1 MYLYTHIIGVFF
13 LPTINVPGIGEVF
26 ADGFAEEQTM
36 NRILAVLQSSDNANS
51 PEAQQRL
58 ASAANTASSSVF
70 NFSKRT
76 QKAGDDT
83 SQAGSRVVQGLSSAG
98 AAATSYGRTMRQATQ
113 GVVQSFDQIEKQPFA
128 LAQSLTN
135 MVLKAGESLTG
146 SGIFGRIVG
155 GGLSAGLAKLF
166 TDDSL
171 KIGLT
176 GVLGAAL
183 GKNLVPVMSAITGF
197 LFEKLNSTSQAFFDV
212 QRSGALLGGSLID
225 FRNFAHNA
233 NLTMGEF
240 TNIFKNNGEAMASFG
255 GQTNRGAREFSRAT
269 EAVMKNNRE
278 LRTLGF
284 SFEDIGMATA
294 DFMEN
299 LALSGVAINRSAVNT
314 SEFAEAVATS
324 IRQQKIVATLTG
336 RSIEQQKQAERQ
348 QRKDAQVQAA
358 IARLGPAQRDEI
370 QRLISAF
377 PEMRSVILD
386 QVTFGQTISKDALM
400 ITGVLPTMTAGI
412 EDATQGILN
421 NTGMTASAFR
431 NFAENNQAMRTEFLG
446 SADMVAQLGRFT
458 NNTFVKTAQDSIIMA
473 QQATASAINKTINDV
488 RDDLAKLQGG
498 TNSAT
503 NALIGLQD
511 ENRKLALT
519 LSKLTTEM
527 LRNSS
532 GVVNFISELTSG
544 LNTGVIKIANFLGLQ
559 PGQTRV
565 GPFNRELQTQFSDF
579 ASSTNNA
586 VDANTGTTQNLTTG
600 VNTPPQTT
608 IKTIDVNAPTLQ
620 RQIEELTKVMRG
632 TNNKMDSLATNL
644 T

>member
-1 MYLYTHIIGVFF
+1 VYLYTHIIGVFF

-36 NRILAVLQSSDNANS
+36 SRILAVLQSSDNANS
-51 PEAQQRL
+51 PEALQRL
-58 ASAANTASSSVF
+58 SAAANTGSSSIF
-70 NFSKRT
+70 NFGKKT

-83 SQAGSRVVQGLSSAG
+83 SQGSSKVVQGLSAAG

-113 GVVQSFDQIEKQPFA
+113 GVVRSFGDVQKQPFA

-135 MVLKAGESLTG
+135 LVLKAGESILKG
-146 SGIFGRIVG
+146 GFFGKIVG
-155 GGLSAGLAKLF
+155 GAMGAGITKMFSDNPAAIF
-166 TDDSL
+166 GGGA
-171 KIGLT
+171 IGAL
-176 GVLGAAL
+176 LGD
-183 GKNLVPVMSAITGF
+183 KMVPIASAITGF

-225 FRNFAHNA
+225 FRNFAHKA

-269 EAVMKNNRE
+269 SAVMENNRE

-314 SEFAEAVATS
+314 SQFADAVATS

-336 RSIEQQKQAERQ
+336 RSIEQQKQAERA

-377 PEMRSVILD
+377 PQMRSVILD

-400 ITGVLPTMTAGI
+400 ISGVLPTMTAGI

-421 NTGMTASAFR
+421 NTGMTSSAFQ
-431 NFAENNQAMRTEFLG
+431 NFASNNQAMRSEFLN
-446 SADMVAQLGRFT
+446 STDMVAQLGRFT
-458 NNTFVKTAQDSIIMA
+458 NNTFVKTAQDSVIMA

-488 RDDLAKLQGG
+488 LDDFTKLQSG
-498 TNSAT
+498 TNTAT
-503 NALIGLQD
+503 NALIELQD
-511 ENRKLALT
+511 NNRKLALT

-532 GVVNFISELTSG
+532 GVVNFISELTAG
-544 LNTGVIKIANFLGLQ
+544 LNTGVIKIANFLGLE

-565 GPFNRELQTQFSDF
+565 GPYNRELQTQFSDF
-579 ASSTNNA
+579 AATAGRST
-586 VDANTGTTQNLTTG
+586 DASTGTTQNLTTG
-600 VNTPPQTT
+600 AVTPPQTT
-608 IKTIDVNAPTLQ
+608 TKTIDVNAPVLQ
-620 RQIEELTKVMRG
+620 RQIDELTKVMKG
-632 TNNKMDSLATNL
+632 TNNKMDSLSTVL

>member
-1 MYLYTHIIGVFF
+1 VYLYTHIIGVFF

-51 PEAQQRL
+51 PEALQRL
-58 ASAANTASSSVF
+58 SAAANTGGNSILGF
-70 NFSKRT
+70 GKKT

-83 SQAGSRVVQGLSSAG
+83 SQGSSKVVQGLSAAG

-113 GVVQSFDQIEKQPFA
+113 GVVRSFSDVQKQPFA
-128 LAQSLTN
+128 LAQSLTDV
-135 MVLKAGESLTG
+135 VLKAGAGLMDG
-146 SGIFGRIVG
+146 RFGRIIG
-155 GGLSAGLAKLF
+155 GAMGAGITKIF
-166 TDDSL
+166 TDD
-171 KIGLT
+171 IGK
-176 GVLGAAL
+176 VLGGTAIGAAL
-183 GKNLVPVMSAITGF
+183 GKNMVPVASAITGF
-197 LFEKLNSTSQAFFDV
+197 LFEKLNATTQAFLDV
-212 QRSGALLGGSLID
+212 QRSGALLGGSFID
-225 FRNFAHNA
+225 FRNFAHGA
-233 NLTMGEF
+233 KLTMAEF
-240 TNIFKNNGEAMASFG
+240 NNIFKQNGEAMASFG

-269 EAVMKNNRE
+269 MAVNNLAGRE
-278 LRTLGF
+278 LRTLGY

-299 LALSGVAINRSAVNT
+299 LALSGVAIDRSAVETN
-314 SEFAEAVATS
+314 EFAEAVATS
-324 IRQQKIVATLTG
+324 VRQQKIVATLTG

-377 PEMRSVILD
+377 PQMRDVILD

-400 ITGVLPTMTAGI
+400 ISGVLPTMTAGI

-421 NTGMTASAFR
+421 NTGMTASAFQ
-431 NFAENNQAMRTEFLG
+431 NFASNNQAMRTEFLN
-446 SADMVAQLGRFT
+446 STDIVSQLARFT
-458 NNTFVKTAQDSIIMA
+458 NNSFVKTAQDSLIMA
-473 QQATASAINKTINDV
+473 QQATAQAINKTINDV
-488 RDDLAKLQGG
+488 ADDLAKLQGG

-503 NALIGLQD
+503 NALMELQ
-511 ENRKLALT
+511 ENNRELALT

-544 LNTGVIKIANFLGLQ
+544 LNTGVIKIANFLGLE

-579 ASSTNNA
+579 ATSTNNA

-608 IKTIDVNAPTLQ
+608 TKTIDVNAPTLQ
-620 RQIEELTKVMRG
+620 RQIDELTKVMRG
-632 TNNKMDSLATNL
+632 TNNKMDNL
-644 T
+644 STVLT

>member
-83 SQAGSRVVQGLSSAG
+83 SQAGSRVVQGLSAAG

-113 GVVQSFDQIEKQPFA
+113 GVVQSFDQVQKQPFA
-128 LAQSLTN
+128 LAQSITTL
-135 MVLKAGESLTG
+135 MVNAVGQF
-146 SGIFGRIVG
+146 SGGTFGRIVG
-155 GGLSAGLAKLF
+155 GGLSGAITSLF
-166 TDDSL
+166 TNDKT
-171 KIGLT
+171 KIA
-176 GVLGAAL
+176 LGSAAGFLL
-183 GKNLVPVMSAITGF
+183 GKNLPAVLSAVTGF
-197 LFEKLNSTSQAFFDV
+197 LFEKLNSTSQAFLDV

-278 LRTLGF
+278 LRTMGF

-431 NFAENNQAMRTEFLG
+431 NFASNNQAMRSEFLN
-446 SADMVAQLGRFT
+446 STDMVAQLGRFT

-473 QQATASAINKTINDV
+473 QQATASAINETINDV
-488 RDDLAKLQGG
+488 ADDLAKLQGG

-544 LNTGVIKIANFLGLQ
+544 LNTGVIKIANILGLQ
-559 PGQTRV
+559 PGQTTV
-565 GPFNRELQTQFSDF
+565 GPFNRELQTQFGDF
-579 ASSTNNA
+579 AGSTGTS

-608 IKTIDVNAPTLQ
+608 TKTIDVNAPTLQ
-620 RQIEELTKVMRG
+620 RQIDELTKVMRG
-632 TNNKMDSLATNL
+632 TNNKMDSLSTVL

>member
-36 NRILAVLQSSDNANS
+36 NRILAVLQSADNANS
-51 PEAQQRL
+51 PEALQRL
-58 ASAANTASSSVF
+58 SAATNTSSNSIL
-70 NFSKRT
+70 NFGKKT

-83 SQAGSRVVQGLSSAG
+83 SQGSSKVVQGLNAAG

-113 GVVQSFDQIEKQPFA
+113 GVVRSFGDVQKQPFA

-135 MVLKAGESLTG
+135 LVLKAADGLMEGTFG
-146 SGIFGRIVG
+146 KVIGAAMGAGITKVFTENPKAIFGG
-155 GGLSAGLAKLF
+155 GVIGALLAK
-166 TDDSL
+166 
-171 KIGLT
+171 
-176 GVLGAAL
+176 
-183 GKNLVPVMSAITGF
+183 NMVPIASAISGF
-197 LFEKLNSTSQAFFDV
+197 LFEKLNSTSQAFMDV

-269 EAVMKNNRE
+269 SAVMENNRE

-324 IRQQKIVATLTG
+324 VRQQKIVATLTG

-377 PEMRSVILD
+377 PQMRSVILD

-400 ITGVLPTMTAGI
+400 MSGVLPTMTAGI

-421 NTGMTASAFR
+421 NTGMTASAFQ
-431 NFAENNQAMRTEFLG
+431 NFAANNQTMRSEFLNMT
-446 SADMVAQLGRFT
+446 DMTAQLSRFT
-458 NNTFVKTAQDSIIMA
+458 NNTFVKTAQDSVIMA
-473 QQATASAINKTINDV
+473 QQATAQAINKTINDV
-488 RDDLAKLQGG
+488 LDDFTKLQSG

-503 NALIGLQD
+503 NALIDLQD
-511 ENRKLALT
+511 NNRKLAMT

-532 GVVNFISELTSG
+532 GVVNFISELTGG
-544 LNTGVIKIANFLGLQ
+544 LNTGVIKIANFLGLE

-565 GPFNRELQTQFSDF
+565 GPFNTELQTQFSDF
-579 ASSTNNA
+579 AASAGRST
-586 VDANTGTTQNLTTG
+586 DASTGNTQNLTTG
-600 VNTPPQTT
+600 EVTPPQTT
-608 IKTIDVNAPTLQ
+608 TKTIDVNAPVLQ
-620 RQIEELTKVMRG
+620 RQIDELTKVMRG
-632 TNNKMDSLATNL
+632 TNSRVDHLTTNL

>member
-1 MYLYTHIIGVFF
+1 VYLYTHIIGVFF

-70 NFSKRT
+70 NFGKSTR
-76 QKAGDDT
+76 KAGDDT
-83 SQAGSRVVQGLSSAG
+83 SQGSSKVVQGLSAAG

-113 GVVQSFDQIEKQPFA
+113 GVVRSFGDVQKQPFA
-128 LAQSLTN
+128 LAQSISNL
-135 MVLKAGESLTG
+135 VLKASESVTG
-146 SGIFGRIVG
+146 GTLGRLVG
-155 GGLSAGLAKLF
+155 GGLSAAITSLF
-166 TDDSL
+166 TDDST
-171 KIGLT
+171 KIALG
-176 GVLGAAL
+176 GAAGLLL
-183 GKNLVPVMSAITGF
+183 GENVPAVLSAITGF

-269 EAVMKNNRE
+269 SAVMDNNRE
-278 LRTLGF
+278 LRRMGF

-314 SEFAEAVATS
+314 SQFADAVATS

-377 PEMRSVILD
+377 PQMRSVILD

-400 ITGVLPTMTAGI
+400 MSGVLPTMTAGI

-421 NTGMTASAFR
+421 NTGMTASAFQ
-431 NFAENNQAMRTEFLG
+431 NFASNNQTMRSEFLNMT
-446 SADMVAQLGRFT
+446 DMTAQLSRFT
-458 NNTFVKTAQDSIIMA
+458 NNEFVKTAQDSVIMA
-473 QQATASAINKTINDV
+473 QQATAQAINKTINDV
-488 RDDLAKLQGG
+488 RDDFTKLQSG
-498 TNSAT
+498 TDSAT
-503 NALIGLQD
+503 NALVELQD
-511 ENRKLALT
+511 NNRKLAIT

-532 GVVNFISELTSG
+532 GVVNFISELTGG

-565 GPFNRELQTQFSDF
+565 GPFNRELQTQFGDF
-579 ASSTNNA
+579 AETQGRST
-586 VDANTGTTQNLTTG
+586 DASTGSTQNLTTG
-600 VNTPPQTT
+600 AVTPPPQTT
-608 IKTIDVNAPTLQ
+608 TSTVDVNAPVLQ

-632 TNNKMDSLATNL
+632 TNSRVDHLTTNL

>member
-1 MYLYTHIIGVFF
+1 M
-13 LPTINVPGIGEVF
+13 PTINVPGIGDVF

-70 NFSKRT
+70 NFGKSTR
-76 QKAGDDT
+76 KAGDDT
-83 SQAGSRVVQGLSSAG
+83 SQAGSRVVQGLSAAG

-113 GVVQSFDQIEKQPFA
+113 GVVQSFDQVQKQPFA
-128 LAQSLTN
+128 LAQSITN
-135 MVLKAGESLTG
+135 LMTKAVGNFSEGT
-146 SGIFGRIVG
+146 FGRIVG
-155 GGLSAGLAKLF
+155 AGLSGAITSLF
-166 TDDSL
+166 TNDKT
-171 KIGLT
+171 KIA
-176 GVLGAAL
+176 LGSAAGFLL
-183 GKNLVPVMSAITGF
+183 GKNLPAVLSAVTGF
-197 LFEKLNSTSQAFFDV
+197 LFEKLNSTSQAFLDV

-240 TNIFKNNGEAMASFG
+240 TNIFKNNGEAMATFG

-269 EAVMKNNRE
+269 RLVMENNRE

-299 LALSGVAINRSAVNT
+299 IALSGIAINRSAVLTNDF
-314 SEFAEAVATS
+314 SEAVATS
-324 IRQQKIVATLTG
+324 ARQQKIVATLTG
-336 RSIEQQKQAERQ
+336 RSIEQQKQAERAL
-348 QRKDAQVQAA
+348 RKDAQVQAA

-377 PEMRSVILD
+377 PQMRDVILD

-400 ITGVLPTMTAGI
+400 ISGVLPTMTAGI
-412 EDATQGILN
+412 ENATQGILN
-421 NTGMTASAFR
+421 NTGMTASAFQ
-431 NFAENNQAMRTEFLG
+431 NFAENNQAMRTEFLN
-446 SADMVAQLGRFT
+446 SSDMVSQLGRFT
-458 NNTFVKTAQDSIIMA
+458 SNVFVKTAQDSIIMA

-488 RDDLAKLQGG
+488 VDDFVRLQSG
-498 TNSAT
+498 TNKAT
-503 NALIGLQD
+503 DALIDLQD
-511 ENRKLALT
+511 ENRKLAMT
-519 LSKLTTEM
+519 LSQLTTEM

-544 LNTGVIKIANFLGLQ
+544 LNTGVISIANLLGLQ

-565 GPFNRELQTQFSDF
+565 GPFNRELQTQFGDF
-579 ASSTNNA
+579 AGSTGTS
-586 VDANTGTTQNLTTG
+586 VDADSGNATNINT
-600 VNTPPQTT
+600 NTPIIPPS
-608 IKTIDVNAPTLQ
+608 KTIDINAPVLQ
-620 RQIEELTKVMRG
+620 RQIDELTKVMRG
-632 TNNKMDSLATNL
+632 TNSRVDHLTTNL